1 MQSARFA
8 EILRR
13 LAENDVEAIV
23 VGLLAGVLQG
33 APVTTGDVDVVH
45 RRTKENV
52 ARLLRVLADVD
63 ATYRHD
69 PRGIRP
75 GESHLLGPG
84 HQLLETRFGDLDCLG
99 TIDDGKS
106 YDDLLQQSVLVELG
120 TGLSIRVLEL
130 SALIEVKRRAGRA
143 KDLAVLP
150 LLEATRDELE
160 RDA

>member
-52 ARLLRVLADVD
+52 ARLLRVLADID

-69 PRGIRP
+69 PRRIRP

-120 TGLSIRVLEL
+120 TGLTIRVLEL